1 MLKEAVCLL
10 KNHRCFNR
18 IDFVKHESREE
29 VIMNY
34 SLPVLPTI
42 STTFIVLSAVTVAIG
57 WYQIRQR
64 KIEAHKKTMLLAAVF
79 AIIFFIIYASR
90 TVFIGNTAFGGPDDI
105 KIYYT
110 LFLIFHITL
119 ATTGAVFGIVT
130 LLTGYT
136 NKLEKHRK
144 LGPITSII
152 WFFTAITGVAVYLL
166 LYVFYH
172 GGETTSVIK
181 AILGF

>member
-1 MLKEAVCLL
+1 M
-10 KNHRCFNR
+10 
-18 IDFVKHESREE
+18 
-29 VIMNY
+29 

-42 STTFIVLSAVTVAIG
+42 STTFIILSAITVAIG
-57 WYQIRQR
+57 WAQIKQR
-64 KIEAHKKTMLLAAVF
+64 KIEAHKKTMTTAAIF

-90 TVFIGNTAFGGPDDI
+90 TIFVGNTSFGGPNDI

-119 ATTGAVFGIVT
+119 ATSGAVLGIISIVT
-130 LLTGYT
+130 GYK
-136 NKLEKHRK
+136 NKLAIHRK
-144 LGPITSII
+144 IGPITSLV

-166 LYVFYH
+166 LYVFYK